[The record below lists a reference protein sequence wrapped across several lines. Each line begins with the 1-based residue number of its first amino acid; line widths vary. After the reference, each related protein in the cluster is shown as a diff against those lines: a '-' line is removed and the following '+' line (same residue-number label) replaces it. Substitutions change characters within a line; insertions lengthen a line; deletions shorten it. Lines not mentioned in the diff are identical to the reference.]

1 VLKIITTADG
11 SHSLFNE
18 ELNET
23 YHSVHGAIQESVH
36 VFIKNGLQYVLER
49 SVVLPIS
56 IFEVGFGTGL
66 NALLT
71 LQYLQG
77 RANAVNYTAIEHSPL
92 GEEIWSK
99 LNYASLLNLG
109 SEYKDLHDSAW
120 GRPQAV
126 TSKFNLLKLNNTL
139 QQVSLSKQSLDLVYY
154 DAFAPSKQP
163 ELWSFEVLRKISEAL
178 KPGGVLVTYCAKGQ
192 LKRDLNVLGLIV
204 ETLAGPPGK
213 KEMVRAVKP

>member
-1 VLKIITTADG
+1 MLKIITTADG

-36 VFIKNGLQYVLER
+36 VFIKSGLQYVLER
-49 SVVLPIS
+49 SSPLPIS

-77 RANAVNYTAIEHSPL
+77 HPKAVNYTAIEHSPL

-99 LNYASLLNLG
+99 LNYATLLNL
-109 SEYKDLHDSAW
+109 EAEFKDLHYSTW
-120 GRPQAV
+120 GRPQVLNANF
-126 TSKFNLLKLNNTL
+126 SLLKLNNTL
-139 QQVSLSKQSLDLVYY
+139 QQVEFSK
-154 DAFAPSKQP
+154 
-163 ELWSFEVLRKISEAL
+163 
-178 KPGGVLVTYCAKGQ
+178 
-192 LKRDLNVLGLIV
+192 
-204 ETLAGPPGK
+204 
-213 KEMVRAVKP
+213 